1 VDITTASLSATASQ
15 LQAQS
20 SLIASHV
27 QALSA
32 ARAARLA
39 LYDGPSGLGAKL
51 KAIKES
57 VKSQYGNG
65 SLQHNQIKSL
75 RI

>member
-1 VDITTASLSATASQ
+1 
-15 LQAQS
+15 
-20 SLIASHV
+20 V

-39 LYDGPSGLGAKL
+39 LYDGLSGLGAKL

-65 SLQHNQIKSL
+65 SMQYNQIKSL

>member
-1 VDITTASLSATASQ
+1 MRQLLSSCIIT
-15 LQAQS
+15 
-20 SLIASHV
+20 I
-27 QALSA
+27 SA
-32 ARAARLA
+32 ARAARLTM
-39 LYDGPSGLGAKL
+39 YDGPSGLSAKL

-65 SLQHNQIKSL
+65 SMQYNQIKSL